1 MHNPIIYKEIGI
13 NIISPTTS
21 VCDHS
26 SFPEGGEWE
35 YYRLGGKHPKEVGT
49 EDDAKCERRTIAEL
63 SRSVG
68 EAIAK
73 RRQSQCATWAKPVQ
87 SMS

>member
-1 MHNPIIYKEIGI
+1 MHKSVIF
-13 NIISPTTS
+13 NIVYPPTTLAFS
-21 VCDHS
+21 HP

-68 EAIAK
+68 KASAK
-73 RRQSQCATWAKPVQ
+73 RKLNRCDPPPHVR
-87 SMS
+87 

>member
-1 MHNPIIYKEIGI
+1 FIQYVKEHLILTFY
-13 NIISPTTS
+13 TTS
-21 VCDHS
+21 
-26 SFPEGGEWE
+26 PEGGEWE

-68 EAIAK
+68 EAITK
-73 RRQSQCATWAKPVQ
+73 RGQSQCATWAKPVQ
-87 SMS
+87 SVS

>member
-1 MHNPIIYKEIGI
+1 MRKSV
-13 NIISPTTS
+13 IISIVYPPTTPAFS
-21 VCDHS
+21 HP

-73 RRQSQCATWAKPVQ
+73 RGQSQCATWAKPAQ
-87 SMS
+87 SVS

>member
-1 MHNPIIYKEIGI
+1 MHKSV
-13 NIISPTTS
+13 IISIVYPPTTPAFS
-21 VCDHS
+21 HPS
-26 SFPEGGEWE
+26 LPEGGEWE

-87 SMS
+87 SVS

>member
-1 MHNPIIYKEIGI
+1 MHKSF
-13 NIISPTTS
+13 IISIVYPPTTPAIS
-21 VCDHS
+21 HP
-26 SFPEGGEWE
+26 SFREGGEWE

-87 SMS
+87 SVS

>member
-1 MHNPIIYKEIGI
+1 MAA
-13 NIISPTTS
+13 PTTPPFGFP
-21 VCDHS
+21 

-49 EDDAKCERRTIAEL
+49 EDDAKCERRTIAKL

-87 SMS
+87 SVS

>member
-1 MHNPIIYKEIGI
+1 MHKSV
-13 NIISPTTS
+13 IISIVYPPTTPAFS
-21 VCDHS
+21 HP

-35 YYRLGGKHPKEVGT
+35 YYQLGGKHPKEEGT
-49 EDDAKCERRTIAEL
+49 EDDAKCERRTIAKL

-87 SMS
+87 SVS

>member
-1 MHNPIIYKEIGI
+1 MRKSV
-13 NIISPTTS
+13 IISIVYPPTTPAFS
-21 VCDHS
+21 HP
-26 SFPEGGEWE
+26 SFPEGGEWK

-49 EDDAKCERRTIAEL
+49 EDDAKCERRTIAKL

-87 SMS
+87 SVS

>member
-1 MHNPIIYKEIGI
+1 MHKSF
-13 NIISPTTS
+13 IISIVYPPTTPAFS
-21 VCDHS
+21 HP
-26 SFPEGGEWE
+26 SFSEGGEWE

-87 SMS
+87 SVS

>member
-1 MHNPIIYKEIGI
+1 MHKSV
-13 NIISPTTS
+13 IISIVYPPTTPAFS
-21 VCDHS
+21 PP

-87 SMS
+87 SVS

>member
-1 MHNPIIYKEIGI
+1 MHKSV
-13 NIISPTTS
+13 IISIVYPPTTPAFS
-21 VCDHS
+21 HN

>member
-1 MHNPIIYKEIGI
+1 MHKSV
-13 NIISPTTS
+13 IISIVYPPTTPAFS
-21 VCDHS
+21 HPS
-26 SFPEGGEWE
+26 PEGGEWE

-87 SMS
+87 SVS